1 MEQHTGSKLGKEYIK
16 AIYCHP
22 VYLTYMQWPQDWKRS
37 VFTPIPKKGNAQ
49 ECSNYCTIALISHT
63 SKVML
68 KFLQVRLQQY
78 MNHEPPDVQAVF
90 RKGRRTRD
98 QIANIHCIMEKALHH
113 VTLDKLCFSGHCAVR
128 GLHRWTFL
136 FYPFGR
142 GAAEQTPVFR
152 PEKTPAAET
161 PHPPTQIP
169 WGSFLAGGLSY
180 PLLGT
185 RAVVTYH
192 RQRGGE
198 RAEAQRRAGSDRSQ
212 DRPRGAAPS
221 QAGVPK

>member
-1 MEQHTGSKLGKEYIK
+1 M
-16 AIYCHP
+16 
-22 VYLTYMQWPQDWKRS
+22 
-37 VFTPIPKKGNAQ
+37 
-49 ECSNYCTIALISHT
+49 
-63 SKVML
+63 
-68 KFLQVRLQQY
+68 FLWSLFARF
-78 MNHEPPDVQAVF
+78 AV
-90 RKGRRTRD
+90 
-98 QIANIHCIMEKALHH
+98 
-113 VTLDKLCFSGHCAVR
+113 
-128 GLHRWTFL
+128 LHRWTFL

-152 PEKTPAAET
+152 PEKIQAAET

-185 RAVVTYH
+185 RSVVTYH

-212 DRPRGAAPS
+212 DRPGGAAPS
-221 QAGVPK
+221 RAGVARFGPGVLPGPRPAAGLGPAPGIRRSCADLSALPEPPITDFIGYVAVPAPRHQLISAANRQARRRRVSVDPGC